1 MTIYYLNKKTCRY
14 QKTRYVPKKTKSR
27 RSPSG
32 QIVRASVPPKA
43 LRSPSGPIVS
53 VRPKSRKTTPTR
65 DLRQA
70 FIDARARAAKAQAS
84 TLYALAAAE
93 APGRAPEDIVP
104 DKVVRAK
111 REAEDLFLKAAATDA
126 EAEAAEAAGA
136 TGAQT
141 PTKAALKEA
150 LDTYIE
156 AVQKAST
163 LVTTPDKFK
172 SIADDETEAFNR
184 LMRVAFEAKEAYVK
198 ALTVPKCPTV
208 LTVLVLCASP
218 KSVKSQQTRHLLGK
232 IYAHEACFNLIYV
245 GKRLKAKRTEANR
258 TLLPNERRVQ
268 EKSINMDVD
277 QFFDR
282 YYLEQNRFDVIVDE
296 GCSEDDTIL
305 AIVQAFDKTG
315 TKFICPKR
323 EDAALTAS
331 LGEMYYVQN
340 VHKELF
346 KDHLLFTKVRP
357 SA

>member
-1 MTIYYLNKKTCRY
+1 
-14 QKTRYVPKKTKSR
+14 
-27 RSPSG
+27 
-32 QIVRASVPPKA
+32 
-43 LRSPSGPIVS
+43 
-53 VRPKSRKTTPTR
+53 
-65 DLRQA
+65 
-70 FIDARARAAKAQAS
+70 
-84 TLYALAAAE
+84 
-93 APGRAPEDIVP
+93 
-104 DKVVRAK
+104 
-111 REAEDLFLKAAATDA
+111 
-126 EAEAAEAAGA
+126 
-136 TGAQT
+136 
-141 PTKAALKEA
+141 
-150 LDTYIE
+150 
-156 AVQKAST
+156 
-163 LVTTPDKFK
+163 
-172 SIADDETEAFNR
+172 
-184 LMRVAFEAKEAYVK
+184 
-198 ALTVPKCPTV
+198 
-208 LTVLVLCASP
+208 
-218 KSVKSQQTRHLLGK
+218 
-232 IYAHEACFNLIYV
+232 
-245 GKRLKAKRTEANR
+245 LKAKRTEANR